1 MKVAVI
7 GSGGIGG
14 YFGARLAGAGH
25 DVHFVAR
32 GAHLA
37 ALREHGLTVTGPGG
51 TTTLPRVSASDGTD
65 GTDDTAGAGST
76 DGAGGSEGGGRTGPV
91 DLVLLA
97 VKTWQLGAA
106 LPLLDPLV
114 GPGTAVLTL
123 QNGVTAPEETA
134 AAVGRAAVLPA
145 VAKIITM
152 LDGPG
157 RIRHVG
163 GAGSLTFG
171 EWDNRDSERVRRIR
185 DAFTGA
191 GVPVTVPADIWA
203 ELWAKL
209 LFVVPFGGL
218 GAATGATIGEL
229 RTRPGTRQLLADG
242 MAEVRLVAEA
252 HGVTLPAGIIEETL
266 AFVDAQPAEGTSSLQ
281 RDIAAGRP
289 SELDAW
295 TGAVAG
301 LAARAGVAAPLH
313 GFLHQLLA
321 LREDRARAE
330 A

>member
-1 MKVAVI
+1 MGTDAIRANRTDGMKVAVV

-25 DVHFVAR
+25 EVHFVAR

-37 ALREHGLTVTGPGG
+37 ALREHGLTVAGPDG
-51 TTTLPRVSASDGTD
+51 TTTLPQVSASDTTD
-65 GTDDTAGAGST
+65 GT
-76 DGAGGSEGGGRTGPV
+76 GPV
-91 DLVLLA
+91 NLVLLA

-145 VAKIITM
+145 VAKVIT
-152 LDGPG
+152 LLEGPG

-163 GAGSLTFG
+163 GAGSLAFG

-185 DAFTGA
+185 DAFGGA
-191 GVPVTVPADIWA
+191 GVPVTVPGDIWA

-218 GAATGATIGEL
+218 GAVTGATIGEL
-229 RTRPGTRQLLADG
+229 RTRPGTRRLLADA
-242 MAEVRLVAEA
+242 MAEVRLVAGA
-252 HGVTLPAGIIEETL
+252 HGVTLPAGIVEETL
-266 AFVDAQPAEGTSSLQ
+266 AFVDAQPAGGTSSLQ

-301 LAARAGVAAPLH
+301 LAARAGIPAPLH
-313 GFLHQLLA
+313 DLLHQLLA
-321 LREDRARAE
+321 LREERARAE